1 MTKEVK
7 KLWQIDTPLHPLVQ
21 QYTAG
26 DDVIY
31 DQKLLPYDVIGSKAH
46 AKMLAKQGILSEKEC
61 KSILD
66 ALDQLLEKWQKGQ
79 FVITAEQ
86 EDCHTAIENFLT
98 ETLGDTGK
106 KIHTGRSRNDQT
118 TLMVRLFV
126 RDELDKIIAQTNE
139 LVSVTRKSA
148 KHLANLSMPGYTHMQ
163 KAMPTT
169 VEIWLES
176 FADAWADSVIL
187 LAAVKRLID
196 QNPLGSASGFG
207 IKNFDNDREFTS
219 RELGFSKVQEN
230 PQYVGLSRGLFE
242 HAMLQALGQQML
254 IHSRFASD
262 MMIFTTKEFNFF
274 SLPSE
279 FTTGSSIMPNKRN
292 YDLFEIMRANV
303 SVVLAEQQQV
313 AMSYTKLMSGYNRD
327 LQTMK
332 APLMHAIKTTQDT
345 LELLIEIMPNITP
358 NKQTLK
364 AAMTDDLFVTQ
375 RVYEL
380 VNQGMAFRDA
390 YLTIKKLQ

>member
-207 IKNFDNDREFTS
+207 IKNFDNDREFTT

-332 APLMHAIKTTQDT
+332 APLMHAIKITQDT

>member
-169 VEIWLES
+169 VRSWLES

-207 IKNFDNDREFTS
+207 IKNFDNDREFTT

-332 APLMHAIKTTQDT
+332 APLMHAIKITQDT

>member
-126 RDELDKIIAQTNE
+126 RDELNKIIAQTNE

-187 LAAVKRLID
+187 LVAVKRLID

-207 IKNFDNDREFTS
+207 IKNFDNDREFTT

-364 AAMTDDLFVTQ
+364 ASMTDDLFVTQ

>member
-332 APLMHAIKTTQDT
+332 APLMHAIKITQDT